1 MGFRM
6 TSVMN
11 DSRMMAAYAKATV
24 AQVRKDSKGLA

>member
-11 DSRMMAAYAKATV
+11 DGRMLAAFAKGVV